1 MDRQVPLGLLPLEI
15 DIGHVGLD
23 GGDRPG
29 LAVPGNLVGGEAQ
42 GLKGGRH
49 GQEGAAVLQYRGGVG
64 EGHRLSVHQ
73 QGEVPLLRRQGRG
86 AQQGGQHAAAQDG
99 A

>member
-1 MDRQVPLGLLPLEI
+1 M
-15 DIGHVGLD
+15 
-23 GGDRPG
+23 GG
-29 LAVPGNLVGGEAQ
+29 AVPGHVLRGETQ
-42 GLKGGRH
+42 SLKGGRH
-49 GQEGAAVLQYRGGVG
+49 RQEGAAVFQHRGGVG

-73 QGEVPLLRRQGRG
+73 QGEVPLLRRQRRG